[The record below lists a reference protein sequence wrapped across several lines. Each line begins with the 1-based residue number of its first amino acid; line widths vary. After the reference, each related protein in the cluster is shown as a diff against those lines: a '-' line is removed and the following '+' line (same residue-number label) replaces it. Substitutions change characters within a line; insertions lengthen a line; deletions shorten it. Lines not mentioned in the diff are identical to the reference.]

1 MFYDFPQTR
10 TERSL
15 IQLKLKVTTRKST
28 GSYIYF
34 LNAALHH
41 SILKVSM
48 CTIKYYW
55 CMANPSKPNFHDWRD
70 PSESLACFAL
80 TQVIAEA
87 LQLEIVPGGA
97 GSWFFFFPYHLALQL
112 SPCKY
117 QAARRY
123 VSTVLY
129 LAALLW
135 DQSFVA
141 EHHLPS
147 CPACKCCQTHSIATT
162 MSLIVFIAL

>member
-55 CMANPSKPNFHDWRD
+55 CMANPSKPNFHDWCD

-97 GSWFFFFPYHLALQL
+97 GSWFFSFPITWPFSSLPANIKQHGVMSAQFSTWQHFYGISPLLQNI
-112 SPCKY
+112 
-117 QAARRY
+117 
-123 VSTVLY
+123 T
-129 LAALLW
+129 
-135 DQSFVA
+135 
-141 EHHLPS
+141 
-147 CPACKCCQTHSIATT
+147 CPH
-162 MSLIVFIAL
+162 V